1 MTEISRSA
9 LFGRLDPTALKAI
22 ETATGFCKMRGNPY
36 VELVHWI
43 HILLQDPRNDLA
55 AIRTA
60 FALDDSKLARDVVE
74 ELDSLPRGATA
85 ISDFSP
91 QIEEAIEKGWLY
103 ASLQFSA
110 SRVRTGHLVYGMLK
124 TPTLRNA
131 LFNISTQFR
140 KIQLERLAAE
150 FDSLLASSIETSEPS
165 SEPAAETGTGP
176 GAVPAG
182 EAKALES
189 YSVDLTAKAR
199 KGEIDKIVGRDDE
212 IRQVID
218 ILLRRRQNNPIL
230 VGEAGVGKTAVVEGF
245 AKRIVDGDVPPA
257 LKGVTLRALDI
268 GLMQAGASMK
278 GEFEKRLRGVI
289 DEVESSPKP
298 IILFVD
304 EAHTLIGAG
313 GQAGTG
319 DAANLLKPALARG
332 RLRTIAATTHSEYR
346 QYFEKDPALT
356 RRFQTVDV
364 DEPATDKAIDMI
376 RSVAPIME
384 EHHHVVVLDEAVAA
398 AVTLSQRYVPA
409 RQLPDKAVSLLDTAC
424 ARVAVSQH
432 STPAQVEDRRR
443 RVELLEIERQVVERE
458 EQEQYRL
465 DDRLTKIDV
474 ELTSARAE
482 RETIEVKWEKEKEAL
497 EKLTAA
503 RRALTDARAT
513 GDLDRGKEADLKSN
527 LDAAIQKLAAVQG
540 DSPMVFGVVD
550 EDAVASVVGD
560 WTGIPVGRMVKDE
573 IKSVLRIADE
583 LKKRVVGQDHAM
595 DAIAKRIQTSRA
607 KLDNPGKPVGVF
619 MLCGPSGV
627 GKTET
632 ALVLSELLFSGDE
645 SLITINMS
653 EFQEA
658 HTVSTLKG
666 APAGYVGYGQGGV
679 LTEAVRR
686 RPYSVVLLDEVEKAH
701 PDVHEMFFQVFDKGF
716 MNDSE
721 GRHINFKNSIIL
733 LTSNVGTDLIMG
745 LSQDEETKPDA
756 EGLAT
761 ALRPELLKVFP
772 PALLGRLLAIPY
784 YPLNPQMLGGI
795 VRNPARPG
803 PETHRRQS
811 LHRVRLRARGRR
823 RDRLEVQRG
832 RFGRPNDRCH
842 PHQHHAPAD
851 VGRAAGAAN
860 GRRRGAEDPCRRG
873 RRRFHLRFRGEA
885 QSDAEGRPAKAAKGQ
900 GTAARRGR
908 SEAGTGRVGRQLT
921 SAARTHIWPPP
932 WDQIPRTAPS
942 SSGLG
947 RRPLTA
953 KTRVRVP

>member
-9 LFGRLDPTALKAI
+9 LFGRLDATALKAI

-36 VELVHWI
+36 VELVHWL
-43 HILLQDPRNDLA
+43 HILLQDARNDLA
-55 AIRTA
+55 ALRTA
-60 FALDDSKLARDVVE
+60 FAIDDTKLARDVVAA
-74 ELDSLPRGATA
+74 LDALPRGATA

-124 TPTLRNA
+124 TPTLRNG
-131 LFNISTQFR
+131 LFNISTEFR
-140 KIQLERLAAE
+140 KIQVEKLVTE
-150 FDSLLASSIETSEPS
+150 FDSLLASSAEMTELGAEPGLEAGA
-165 SEPAAETGTGP
+165 EPGT
-176 GAVPAG
+176 VPQG
-182 EAKALES
+182 EGKALER
-189 YSVDLTAKAR
+189 YSVDLTEKAR
-199 KGEIDKIVGRDDE
+199 KGEIDTIIGRDDE
-212 IRQVID
+212 IRQLVD

-245 AKRIVDGDVPPA
+245 AKRIVDGEVPPA
-257 LKGVTLRALDI
+257 LQGVTLRALDI

-298 IILFVD
+298 VILFID

-364 DEPATDKAIDMI
+364 DEPGTDKAIAMI
-376 RSVAPIME
+376 RSVAPTME
-384 EHHHVVVLDEAVAA
+384 EHHHVVVLEEAVAA

-443 RVELLEIERQVVERE
+443 RVELLEIEREVVERE
-458 EQEQYRL
+458 EQEQYRA
-465 DDRLTKIDV
+465 DDRLDKIDA
-474 ELTSARAE
+474 ELAIARKDRDA
-482 RETIEVKWEKEKEAL
+482 IEAKWAKEKEAL
-497 EKLTAA
+497 EKLTGA
-503 RRALTDARAT
+503 RRELTDARSKK
-513 GDLDRGKEADLKSN
+513 DRSAEKENAFKAKLE
-527 LDAAIQKLAAVQG
+527 AAIQELASVQG

-550 EDAVASVVGD
+550 ADAVASVVGD
-560 WTGIPVGRMVKDE
+560 WTGVPVGRMVKDE
-573 IKSVLRIADE
+573 IKSVLTLDDQ

-595 DAIAKRIQTSRA
+595 DAIVKRIQTSRA
-607 KLDNPGKPVGVF
+607 KLDNPSKPVGVF

-721 GRHINFKNSIIL
+721 GRHINFKNTIIL
-733 LTSNVGTDLIMG
+733 LTSNVGTDLIMSVSG
-745 LSQDEETKPDA
+745 DEETKPDP

-772 PALLGRLLAIPY
+772 PALLGRLLVIPY
-784 YPLNPQMLGGI
+784 YPLNPEMLGGI
-795 VRNPARPG
+795 VRIQLDRIKRRIADNHDIELDYA
-803 PETHRRQS
+803 PEVVDLIVSRCKEVASGGRMIDAILTNTMLPQMSVALLERQMTGEEVKRI
-811 LHRVRLRARGRR
+811 RVSTGGDGFTYDFETKSKKRS
-823 RDRLEVQRG
+823 RD
-832 RFGRPNDRCH
+832 
-842 PHQHHAPAD
+842 
-851 VGRAAGAAN
+851 GAAKP
-860 GRRRGAEDPCRRG
+860 APSKPQAI
-873 RRRFHLRFRGEA
+873 GEA
-885 QSDAEGRPAKAAKGQ
+885 EAETVPA
-900 GTAARRGR
+900 
-908 SEAGTGRVGRQLT
+908 E
-921 SAARTHIWPPP
+921 
-932 WDQIPRTAPS
+932 
-942 SSGLG
+942 
-947 RRPLTA
+947 
-953 KTRVRVP
+953 

>member
-9 LFGRLDPTALKAI
+9 LFGRLNPTALKAI

-60 FALDDSKLARDVVE
+60 FGVDDTKLARDVVAM
-74 ELDSLPRGATA
+74 LDSLPRGATA

-103 ASLQFSA
+103 ASLQFA
-110 SRVRTGHLVYGMLK
+110 VSRVRTGHLIYGMLK

-131 LFNISTQFR
+131 LGNISPEFR
-140 KIQLERLAAE
+140 KIQADKLSTDFETVVGSSTETTQADAEAAPE
-150 FDSLLASSIETSEPS
+150 
-165 SEPAAETGTGP
+165 AEMTGGGSAP
-176 GAVPAG
+176 GAA
-182 EAKALES
+182 AKALES
-189 YSVDLTAKAR
+189 YSVDLTARAR
-199 KGEIDKIVGRDDE
+199 SGEIDRVVGRDDE
-212 IRQVID
+212 IRQLID

-230 VGEAGVGKTAVVEGF
+230 VGEAGVGKTAIVEGF

-257 LKGVTLRALDI
+257 FKDVTLRALDI
-268 GLMQAGASMK
+268 GLMQAGASVK

-298 IILFVD
+298 VILFID

-364 DEPATDKAIDMI
+364 DEPATDTAIDMI

-432 STPAQVEDRRR
+432 SAPAQVEDRRR
-443 RVELLEIERQVVERE
+443 RVELLEIEREVVERE
-458 EQEQYRL
+458 QREQYRR
-465 DDRLTKIDV
+465 DDRLQKIDA
-474 ELTSARAE
+474 ELAVASTE
-482 RETIEVKWEKEKEAL
+482 REAIEAKWSREKEAL
-497 EKLTAA
+497 EKLTNA
-503 RRALTDARAT
+503 RRALR
-513 GDLDRGKEADLKSN
+513 EADTGSEGEPKDAAALKAR
-527 LDAAIQKLAAVQG
+527 LDAALAEMAAVQA
-540 DSPMVFGVVD
+540 DTPMVFGVVD
-550 EDAVASVVGD
+550 EDAVACVVGD
-560 WTGIPVGRMVKDE
+560 WTGIPIGRMVKDE
-573 IKSVLRIADE
+573 IKSVLTIADK
-583 LKKRVVGQDHAM
+583 LKQRVIGQDHAM
-595 DAIAKRIQTSRA
+595 DIVAKRIQTSRA

-632 ALVLSELLFSGDE
+632 ALVLSDLLFSGDE

-721 GRHINFKNSIIL
+721 GRHINFKNTIIL
-733 LTSNVGTDLIMG
+733 LTSNVGTDLIMS
-745 LSQDEETKPDA
+745 LTEDEETKPDP

-772 PALLGRLLAIPY
+772 PALLGRLQVIPY
-784 YPLNPQMLGGI
+784 YPLSPQMLAGI
-795 VRNPARPG
+795 VRIQLDRI
-803 PETHRRQS
+803 
-811 LHRVRLRARGRR
+811 RR
-823 RDRLEVQRG
+823 RIAENHGIEFAHSPEVVDLIVSRCKEVASGGRMIDAILTNTMLPEMSIALLERQMSGEEISRI
-832 RFGRPNDRCH
+832 N
-842 PHQHHAPAD
+842 
-851 VGRAAGAAN
+851 VGV
-860 GRRRGAEDPCRRG
+860 
-873 RRRFHLRFRGEA
+873 GEGGFTY
-885 QSDAEGRPAKAAKGQ
+885 SFEAKGKPMEAMPGEDKAEAKPQ
-900 GTAARRGR
+900 PVGQSETDPVAA
-908 SEAGTGRVGRQLT
+908 E
-921 SAARTHIWPPP
+921 
-932 WDQIPRTAPS
+932 
-942 SSGLG
+942 
-947 RRPLTA
+947 
-953 KTRVRVP
+953 